1 MTNLIAAAVAPLK
14 EIQMDHAA
22 ERVLARCEKVFAELA
37 AVNWDMSAYLGKRPC
52 FSNQYPLYKE
62 WKAKE
67 SFVSMITNRGEGWP
81 VWPVS
86 PGVNTVDVLPVVRN
100 DAKVAEMV
108 QNARAIAEASYEAY
122 VAKMIAKIGDVT
134 EASMRT
140 TSHVWGYSVLEVTTA
155 AGERQM
161 WTTQQI
167 VNCSVHGKLFNQWP
181 SRLAASK
188 ASQRKAMRTL
198 GA

>member
-14 EIQMDHAA
+14 EIQMDYAA
-22 ERVLARCEKVFAELA
+22 SRVLARCEKVFAELA
-37 AVNWDMSAYLGKRPC
+37 AVNWDVSAYLGVQPN
-52 FSNQYPLYKE
+52 FSNQYPAYKE
-62 WKAKE
+62 WKAKQ

-81 VWPVS
+81 VS
-86 PGVNTVDVLPVVRN
+86 QRVNTIYVLPVVRN
-100 DAKVAEMV
+100 DAKVEEMV
-108 QNARAIAEASYEAY
+108 QNARAMAAASYEAY

-134 EASMRT
+134 EASMCT
-140 TSHVWGYSVLEVTTA
+140 SSHVWGYSVLEVTTV
-155 AGERQM
+155 AGERQV

-188 ASQRKAMRTL
+188 ASQKKAMKAL
-198 GA
+198 AA